1 MWEKTATR
9 WHQDQSLRLKTNR
22 NPYRAHES
30 ISTTI
35 LLILT
40 ELYAEC
46 LLFSQVCVD
55 SPARDGNFNLS
66 CWYRRM
72 ERVEVPD
79 RGHRDAGDVQSIFFS
94 FLFLNKPLSFQFSI
108 RHYVFVLNLT
118 RGNAAVIETRLRL
131 DWVKAVERAGAQRV
145 TCVTRRPAPQR
156 PCVSSRALPEG
167 RRPHSLTQTWAASRS
182 TRWIVYH
189 GSTLTQV
196 KWRALSL
203 SGISQ
208 RPGLRPNQHTSVLSS
223 YQYNV
228 VHLWYYTRNCCCSLC
243 QPAGGDRT

>member
-1 MWEKTATR
+1 MKVYQLPSCWFE
-9 WHQDQSLRLKTNR
+9 QNYMR
-22 NPYRAHES
+22 NVYYLAKYAWTHLHETVTS
-30 ISTTI
+30 ILVAGTVEWSG
-35 LLILT
+35 
-40 ELYAEC
+40 
-46 LLFSQVCVD
+46 SK
-55 SPARDGNFNLS
+55 SPIEAIVTLEMFNL
-66 CWYRRM
+66 
-72 ERVEVPD
+72 
-79 RGHRDAGDVQSIFFS
+79 FS

-118 RGNAAVIETRLRL
+118 RGNAAVIETGLRL

-167 RRPHSLTQTWAASRS
+167 RRPHSLTQTWAASRT
-182 TRWIVYH
+182 TRWIVSH

-196 KWRALSL
+196 KWSVLSL

-208 RPGLRPNQHTSVLSS
+208 RPGLRPKQHTSVLSS